1 MIGVSHLV
9 LTQLTMPVVL
19 LWVGHSYRNRSPASK
34 RFFWG
39 GIIGYIS
46 AIMAVTILLLFP
58 PVFWGAEGGMRWLAI
73 QWAPLVLP
81 LAGATA
87 ARLALGPPE
96 ARG

>member
-1 MIGVSHLV
+1 MTGVSLLV

-39 GIIGYIS
+39 GIIGYIT
-46 AIMAVTILLLFP
+46 AIMVVTTLLLIP
-58 PVFWGAEGGMRWLAI
+58 PVSWGAEGGMRWLAI

-87 ARLALGPPE
+87 ARLALGTSA